1 MRGAAG
7 RPEMLLATGIP
18 AAPPTAVTTLPARA
32 GIGFKPEHA
41 EELMLAGSSIG
52 FLEVHAENYMG
63 AGGLPHAQL
72 TALRERYPLSI
83 HGVGLSIGGEA
94 PLDSA
99 HLDRLARLLDRYQ
112 PESFS
117 EHLAWST
124 HDGHYLADLLPV
136 AYTTE
141 TLRRV
146 VAHVDQV
153 QTYLG
158 RRMLLE
164 NPSTYV
170 AFAASD
176 RDEIDFIA
184 EVQRRSGCGLL
195 LDVNNVAV
203 TCANHGRDP
212 FAYLDAFPVAAVG
225 EIHLAGYA
233 EERDSLGARLLIDA
247 HGTPVAADVWQLY
260 SHALKLAGP
269 IATLIEWDNDVPALD
284 RLVAEARLADDY
296 LACECARRQARA
308 A

>member
-1 MRGAAG
+1 MLA
-7 RPEMLLATGIP
+7 RPS
-18 AAPPTAVTTLPARA
+18 AAPHSPRAGLPARA
-32 GIGFKPEHA
+32 GIGLKSEHS
-41 EELMLAGSSIG
+41 EELRKGPSSIG

-63 AGGLPHAQL
+63 AGGQPHADL
-72 TALRERYPLSI
+72 TALRALYPLSV
-83 HGVGLSIGGEA
+83 HGVGLSIGSEQ
-94 PLDSA
+94 PLDA
-99 HLDRLARLLDRYQ
+99 THLDRLRRVLERYQ

-136 AYTTE
+136 AYNE
-141 TLRRV
+141 ATLVRV
-146 VAHVDQV
+146 VDHIDQV

-170 AFAASD
+170 AFSASD
-176 RDEIDFIA
+176 WDEVDFIA

-212 FAYLDAFPVAAVG
+212 IAYLDAFPVAAVG

-233 EERDSLGARLLIDA
+233 EDCDSLGARLLIDA
-247 HGTPVAADVWQLY
+247 HGSPVATDVWQLY
-260 SHALKLAGP
+260 AHALTRTGP
-269 IATLIEWDNDVPALD
+269 VATLIEWDNNVPALD
-284 RLVAEARLADDY
+284 RLIAEATMAEGY
-296 LACECARRQARA
+296 LSAAAQRRDSA

>member
-1 MRGAAG
+1 MPRAAG
-7 RPEMLLATGIP
+7 LTQIAKLTSPP
-18 AAPPTAVTTLPARA
+18 AAPLPCPAGLPARA
-32 GIGFKPEHA
+32 GIGLKSEHTEGLRTA
-41 EELMLAGSSIG
+41 PAAIG

-63 AGGLPHAQL
+63 AGGRPHVDL
-72 TALRERYPLSI
+72 TALRTLYPLSV
-83 HGVGLSIGGEA
+83 HGVGLSIGGEQ
-94 PLDSA
+94 PLDTA
-99 HLDRLARLLDRYQ
+99 HLDRLRRVLERYQ

-124 HDGHYLADLLPV
+124 HDGQYLADLLPV
-136 AYTTE
+136 AYNSGTVA
-141 TLRRV
+141 RV
-146 VAHVDQV
+146 VDHIDQV

-170 AFAASD
+170 AFSESD
-176 RDEIDFIA
+176 WDEVDFIA

-233 EERDSLGARLLIDA
+233 EDRDSLGARLLIDA
-247 HGTPVAADVWQLY
+247 HNSPVATDVWPLY
-260 SHALKLAGP
+260 AHALTKTGP
-269 IATLIEWDNDVPALD
+269 VATLIEWDNDVPTLD
-284 RLVAEARLADDY
+284 RLIAEATTAERY
-296 LACECARRQARA
+296 LAAAAPRRAYA
-308 A
+308 G